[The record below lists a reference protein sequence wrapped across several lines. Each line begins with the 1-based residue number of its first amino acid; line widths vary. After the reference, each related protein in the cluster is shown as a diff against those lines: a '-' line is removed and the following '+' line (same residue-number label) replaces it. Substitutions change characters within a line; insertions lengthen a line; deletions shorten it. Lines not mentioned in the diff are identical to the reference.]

1 VHRFT
6 GGAEKLPQGVSQER
20 VRGLSKLAKPPS
32 LHRALN
38 WCHEQKTREKDYTR
52 TVVYLQS
59 EKSALFP
66 IRRSFSIQ
74 HGNNLT
80 GRMRSGTKEARPII
94 RFKLFALS
102 SGAANCSGIQRGR
115 ILLFARF
122 PYLGL
127 ARLSSSFF
135 FLLFFPLV
143 LSHSLS
149 FPHLSLS
156 LSCARVFRSSP
167 PGDLPPAFSRAS
179 FRSRSRTSRS
189 RNNSGS
195 RLFSPFPCPRPP
207 PSVPARVV
215 PRS

>member
-135 FLLFFPLV
+135 FSPFLPTR
-143 LSHSLS
+143 SLS
-149 FPHLSLS
+149 FPLISSPLSLS
-156 LSCARVFRSSP
+156 LSLLRARVS
-167 PGDLPPAFSRAS
+167 
-179 FRSRSRTSRS
+179 
-189 RNNSGS
+189 
-195 RLFSPFPCPRPP
+195 LFSPGRFA
-207 PSVPARVV
+207 ARIFTSLV
-215 PRS
+215 